1 LGRGRPSFPRNCTCS
16 AVLTHR
22 PRADTLSP
30 TGLSPP
36 AVAPS
41 SGVRVRRRLLTRR
54 GPLPRPRAGR
64 PTPARHRPAGHSV
77 APVWAARV
85 SLAATPRILSFPR
98 GTEMFQLPRCPPRAL
113 CVQARA
119 PRYHPRRVDPFGDP
133 RIIACQPLP
142 EALRRV
148 AAPFVGPASRG
159 IHLRAHPSSP
169 ATRLPRDGR
178 AIGRAPTRGKLCRRG
193 ARAQRPGPRGVC
205 EASEAST
212 MSTPRLSASPR
223 VDRGPRHP
231 VICGGSYSLSG
242 WGHSSRGGLPA

>member
-1 LGRGRPSFPRNCTCS
+1 LRARGFRHSFTPLCRGAFHRSLAVLCAIGPAGCLAFVRGRPGFPRNFRCS

-22 PRADTLSP
+22 PRADTLFP

-85 SLAATPRILSFPR
+85 SLAATPRILSSPR
-98 GTEMFQLPRCPPRAL
+98 GPEMFQFPRCPPRAL

-178 AIGRAPTRGKLCRRG
+178 AIGRAGVRGK
-193 ARAQRPGPRGVC
+193 
-205 EASEAST
+205 
-212 MSTPRLSASPR
+212 
-223 VDRGPRHP
+223 
-231 VICGGSYSLSG
+231 
-242 WGHSSRGGLPA
+242 